1 MQVGVKEEILS
12 PTVEHG
18 EEADFG
24 AEMIGIGSDGR
35 QGFGGGSEQDAVDNI
50 FVLVSNGGDRFREAE
65 DDMEIRSREN
75 FRFSFF
81 DPFGTRQGLALGAMS
96 VAAAIVS
103 VTLVR
108 TAVAVLEMTTESCR
122 AAHFDRGH
130 DASLGRGERRT
141 MLLAIGFTIAAEDV
155 RHFQLGAIH
164 GTQRLEERRR
174 SGLHLQGNRVGQQIE
189 WARGRAHFTGRDA
202 EIFCCGGQAAMPKKQ
217 LNGANV
223 GALLQ

>member
-1 MQVGVKEEILS
+1 MQVGMKEEILS

-18 EEADFG
+18 KEADLG
-24 AEMIGIGSDGR
+24 TEMFGIGSDGG
-35 QGFGGGSEQDAVDNI
+35 QGLGRGSEQNAVDDI
-50 FVLVSNGGDRFREAE
+50 FVLVSNGGDRFGEGE

-108 TAVAVLEMTTESCR
+108 TAVAVLEMTTEGR
-122 AAHFDRGH
+122 RPAHLDRGH
-130 DASLGRGERRT
+130 DAPLCRGERRT

-155 RHFQLGAIH
+155 RHFQLWAIH
-164 GTQRLEERRR
+164 RTQQLEERWR
-174 SGLHLQGNRVGQQIE
+174 SGLDLQGNRV
-189 WARGRAHFTGRDA
+189 R
-202 EIFCCGGQAAMPKKQ
+202 
-217 LNGANV
+217 
-223 GALLQ
+223 